1 MIYSDHFTCVIKFE
15 KLPKKETEK
24 EEKVVMWNLT
34 KENGWKNYKELLE
47 KSSSKLLELVE
58 NEELSIE
65 DIMKKMD
72 AIQTKVKFQ
81 AFGKVALRERKER
94 EDNNKKDKST
104 EDIANEILE
113 EQTKNDIEEIKKN
126 KKKKRNRVGR
136 IWEIRKK
143 IVGGKKGSRG
153 ASAIIDP

>member
-113 EQTKNDIEEIKKN
+113 EQTKKAIE
-126 KKKKRNRVGR
+126 
-136 IWEIRKK
+136 
-143 IVGGKKGSRG
+143 
-153 ASAIIDP
+153 